1 MKEGI
6 HPEYKETVIKCACG
20 ATYPTRSTKQNIHVE
35 ICSACHPFYTGK
47 QKLVDTAGM
56 VEKFQK
62 KMAKKTGE
70 VKRAKGK
77 KAKDDIGIPD
87 FDRFDDTQEIYPGW
101 EIPVLSYFHDLG
113 TTATYTYDYGDS
125 WQHSIQLEGYL
136 FKEKNVKYPICMDGE
151 RACPPEDCGGVNGYI
166 RLLKTLSDPEDA
178 DYEAMKVWVGKDWDP
193 EKFDKNSIRFDNP
206 YNRWK
211 KAFLKK

>member
-20 ATYPTRSTKQNIHVE
+20 ATYATRSTKQNIHVE

-77 KAKDDIGIPD
+77 KAK
-87 FDRFDDTQEIYPGW
+87 
-101 EIPVLSYFHDLG
+101 
-113 TTATYTYDYGDS
+113 AAA
-125 WQHSIQLEGYL
+125 
-136 FKEKNVKYPICMDGE
+136 KEKVS
-151 RACPPEDCGGVNGYI
+151 A
-166 RLLKTLSDPEDA
+166 
-178 DYEAMKVWVGKDWDP
+178 
-193 EKFDKNSIRFDNP
+193 
-206 YNRWK
+206 K
-211 KAFLKK
+211 KAKKEAPAAETEKQAS